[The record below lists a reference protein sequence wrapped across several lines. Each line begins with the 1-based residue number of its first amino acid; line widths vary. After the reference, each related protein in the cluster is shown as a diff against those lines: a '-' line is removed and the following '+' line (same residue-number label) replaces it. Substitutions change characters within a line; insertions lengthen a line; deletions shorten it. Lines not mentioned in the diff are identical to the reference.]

1 MKVSFY
7 LCYCFAPQFLHF
19 MFHETV
25 NTQQSTNN
33 VKTQNLFVE
42 TFMYFKKTR
51 IYSKLSVI
59 FTFQTK
65 IKKKLKSAAL
75 RETSLKR
82 FRGRVDS

>member
-33 VKTQNLFVE
+33 VKIYLLKRLLQKDKNLFKIISDIHISNENKEE
-42 TFMYFKKTR
+42 TKKCSSQR
-51 IYSKLSVI
+51 NKSK
-59 FTFQTK
+59 K
-65 IKKKLKSAAL
+65 IQRS
-75 RETSLKR
+75 S
-82 FRGRVDS
+82 